1 MSICDAGRNKM
12 KAFVPAAI
20 AAAPLMMII
29 INMIMIIMIIMINLC
44 MMCEADLCW
53 MLLPRLPIDLHW
65 GRVQ

>member
-1 MSICDAGRNKM
+1 M

-20 AAAPLMMII
+20 AAAPLIMII
-29 INMIMIIMIIMINLC
+29 IIMIMIIMINLC

-53 MLLPRLPIDLHW
+53 MLLPRFPIDLHW

>member
-20 AAAPLMMII
+20 AAAPLIMII
-29 INMIMIIMIIMINLC
+29 IIMIMIIMINLC